1 MPEDDGWQVYRR
13 GPTGCFTSSRLP
25 PTCWTGSTQKWCW
38 LVLTIWMLGGVVI
51 LNNLDEKTGWS
62 VKCWLFTSWCQPTKT
77 IRFYLI
83 HGQSPRWWSQ
93 GLNAGHLRSAL
104 FVWPSTQ
111 VEGCV
116 RTIDFFV
123 FLFRKAMGILLEDI
137 WCPCV
142 LVQLWWPCVSVSAVP
157 NSTGR
162 LFLCGGQN
170 RRLYTPRS
178 KISYIFCS
186 APYS

>member
-25 PTCWTGSTQKWCW
+25 PTCWKGSTQNWCS
-38 LVLTIWMLGGVVI
+38 LVLTIWMFGGVVI
-51 LNNLDEKTGWS
+51 LNNLDESTEWS

-123 FLFRKAMGILLEDI
+123 FLFRKAMGGYSFGRYLMSMCISST
-137 WCPCV
+137 
-142 LVQLWWPCVSVSAVP
+142 LVALCIGICSSKLNWTLVSVWRA
-157 NSTGR
+157 
-162 LFLCGGQN
+162 
-170 RRLYTPRS
+170 
-178 KISYIFCS
+178 K
-186 APYS
+186 